1 MAVLSSTSDWP
12 TISLHLPRT
21 QAQFSHQHVRG
32 WVVHNCIYLFVQPR
46 APGRDLGWGGGGGQ
60 FPWQIKAV
68 GGRPNV
74 FAGRT
79 HLIPE
84 HRSDTLGTKMGP
96 HRQTSQTRSPGA
108 SKKAP
113 RHPHLPVHVWWLGG
127 GGMLR
132 SLERAKTQSDFCLLK
147 MGQQREPTLR
157 GWGGVEWGRLPQ
169 QWRWW
174 GGLYLTTLGIVGT
187 VAQEHFQCAAKADGD
202 FNFLL
207 RLQREL
213 PAHFSSFAPPPQPS
227 PTPPLPNTHTNTHT
241 HSQQRNK
248 EISIV

>member
-1 MAVLSSTSDWP
+1 M
-12 TISLHLPRT
+12 
-21 QAQFSHQHVRG
+21 
-32 WVVHNCIYLFVQPR
+32 
-46 APGRDLGWGGGGGQ
+46 
-60 FPWQIKAV
+60 
-68 GGRPNV
+68 

-84 HRSDTLGTKMGP
+84 HRSDTLGTRWDHTGRLLK
-96 HRQTSQTRSPGA
+96 QGA
-108 SKKAP
+108 QVLQRKPPP

-127 GGMLR
+127 GMLR
-132 SLERAKTQSDFCLLK
+132 SLKRAKTQSDFCLLK
-147 MGQQREPTLR
+147 MGQRKETTLR
-157 GWGGVEWGRLPQ
+157 GWGGVGWGRSPQ